1 MNKGTYM
8 MFLRWIAAAT
18 AIGMWALSVK
28 FSKDGFDFTVPD
40 MAWAGTLLALF
51 VTAIQLVWNK
61 EGANGNL
68 TLMAV
73 GVAAYLYGIY
83 TNVTGIMAAQGI
95 TDITSQPMS
104 MLFPLILGIF
114 LEITPEPLLVWGLIG
129 SSFGGDFLSNIFNA
143 TQSGRSFAP
152 EKPKGAPKGKS
163 PQTQNLGAR
172 YHPSQTHDP
181 RYD

>member
-1 MNKGTYM
+1 M

-28 FSKDGFDFTVPD
+28 FSKDGFNFTVPD

-83 TNVTGIMAAQGI
+83 TNVMGIMSAQGL
-95 TDITSQPMS
+95 TDVSSQPLS
-104 MLFPLILGIF
+104 MVFPLILGIF

-143 TQSGRSFAP
+143 TQGNKGSGSHP
-152 EKPKGAPKGKS
+152 QKS
-163 PQTQNLGAR
+163 KSVQSNVGIPGRPGSN
-172 YHPSQTHDP
+172 YHPKQTHNPD
-181 RYD
+181 YD

>member
-1 MNKGTYM
+1 MNKSTYM

-18 AIGMWALSVK
+18 AIGMWFLSVK
-28 FSKDGFDFTVPD
+28 FSTDGFNFVVPD
-40 MAWAGTLLALF
+40 MAWAGVMLALF
-51 VTAIQLVWNK
+51 VTAIELVWNK

-73 GVAAYLYGIY
+73 GVAAYIYGIY

-95 TDITSQPMS
+95 TDVMS
-104 MLFPLILGIF
+104 DPVKILFPLILGVF

-129 SSFGGDFLSNIFNA
+129 TSFGGDFLSNLFNSAQSA
-143 TQSGRSFAP
+143 TASHQ
-152 EKPKGAPKGKS
+152 KPK
-163 PQTQNLGAR
+163 Q
-172 YHPSQTHDP
+172 PSQTNRSVSQAGYRHKSIETHDP